1 MKDKKFMLLIEND
14 GKTLFYSTNKKKDI
28 DELIP
33 IFFQSET
40 ATKMTL
46 FQKAEVGYEIVA
58 QENKRKIGF

>member
-28 DELIP
+28 DELVP

-46 FQKAEVGYEIVA
+46 FQKAGVGYEVIA

>member
-28 DELIP
+28 DELVP
-33 IFFQSET
+33 VFFQSET

-46 FQKAEVGYEIVA
+46 FQKAGVGYEVIA